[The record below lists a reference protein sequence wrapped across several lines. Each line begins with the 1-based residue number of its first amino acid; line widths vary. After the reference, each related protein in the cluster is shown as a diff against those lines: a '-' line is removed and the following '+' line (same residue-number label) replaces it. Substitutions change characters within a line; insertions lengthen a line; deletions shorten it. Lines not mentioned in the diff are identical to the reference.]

1 MLSKVAVMVRKNDI
15 STPQGYF
22 DELKGRL
29 GDIPHRDRRGV
40 RIFAPWIAIAAS
52 MLLAVLIGN
61 FILRKT
67 AAPVEEDNG
76 WDYISYLAQSLD
88 PDGLPDEEFL
98 TDVEQ

>member
-1 MLSKVAVMVRKNDI
+1 MVKKNGI

-22 DELKGRL
+22 ENLQGRL
-29 GDIPHRDRRGV
+29 SDIPKRTQRSGV
-40 RIFAPWIAIAAS
+40 RLFAPWMAVAAS
-52 MLLAVLIGN
+52 MLFAVLIGN

-67 AAPVEEDNG
+67 AAPVEEDSG

-88 PDGLPDEEFL
+88 PDGILDDELFL